1 MSSNLA
7 TSLKR
12 RSRGRPLDLFDR
24 LPPEL
29 RAWLAGAA
37 LPWSPRSISRIWP
50 RLLREE
56 RGDIT
61 AALARL
67 DLAEQRMLAKDCP
80 KIWGGCYP
88 SPETPPRSPAVS
100 RRVFASGMRA

>member
-1 MSSNLA
+1 MSRNLA

-12 RSRGRPLDLFDR
+12 RNRGRPLDLFDR

-37 LPWSPRSISRIWP
+37 LPWSPRSVSRLWP

-56 RGDIT
+56 QGNVA
-61 AALARL
+61 AALVRL

-80 KIWGGCYP
+80 KIWGDCYP
-88 SPETPPRSPAVS
+88 TAAVIPVKARS
-100 RRVFASGMRA
+100 RRGARVCTTL